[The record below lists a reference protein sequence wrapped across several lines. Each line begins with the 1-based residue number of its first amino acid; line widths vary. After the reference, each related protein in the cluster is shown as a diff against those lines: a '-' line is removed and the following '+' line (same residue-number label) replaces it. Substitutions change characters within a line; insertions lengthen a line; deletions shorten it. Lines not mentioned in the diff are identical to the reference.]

1 MNQKTPGEDFA
12 LEERKGRWRELP
24 CPLTIKLFPAARLL
38 ASPGCMNGSAGQFAD
53 ISAGLPTTDL
63 QSGKESR
70 KSLPCQFSGRS
81 KTSAF
86 LPTFDKT
93 GKTVFALISFLMRRV
108 MWQSLHGKKTST
120 TLKGYDLERDLLNF
134 STTGFFPIFM
144 GSSF

>member
-93 GKTVFALISFLMRRV
+93 GNSVCFNFFLNAKSDVAIFAWEENL
-108 MWQSLHGKKTST
+108 
-120 TLKGYDLERDLLNF
+120 YN
-134 STTGFFPIFM
+134 P
-144 GSSF
+144 